1 VETTASPADKD
12 TLVKPRLPLAVVIL
26 AAALA
31 GGGCEPHR
39 HTPTAGA
46 CAPDPA
52 PIAGQQVR
60 GCLSA
65 ADQAG
70 DGTSVTV
77 TDVDIHNGPGWIVLH
92 TDDGG
97 EPGPRI
103 SVVPIRQGRSTQVS
117 IPVTSRMTT
126 GNYWPMLH
134 VDAGIPGTYEFPAG
148 PDVPVVDSQGMVMKL
163 IHVTVR

>member
-1 VETTASPADKD
+1 M
-12 TLVKPRLPLAVVIL
+12 KPRRPLAVVAL

-31 GGGCEPHR
+31 SGGSCEHHR
-39 HTPTAGA
+39 HTQAAGA
-46 CAPDPA
+46 CAPDPT

-65 ADQAG
+65 ADQIS

-77 TDVDIHNGPGWIVLH
+77 ADVDIHNGHGWIVLH

-103 SVVPIRQGRSTQVS
+103 GVVSVRQGRSTQVS
-117 IPVTSRMTT
+117 VPVTGRMTT

-134 VDAGIPGTYEFPAG
+134 VDAGVEGAYEFPAG
-148 PDVPVVDSQGMVMKL
+148 PDEPVVDSQGMVMKL